1 MGDLPPEQPQCL
13 MEVII
18 TFSLNA
24 GSEDSD
30 QNRWLSWLI
39 CVSAGANVTCLVFLR
54 LGSLFIL
61 LYVYFVVHDVIEVL
75 MED

>member
-1 MGDLPPEQPQCL
+1 MV
-13 MEVII
+13 VII
-18 TFSLNA
+18 TFSFNA

-30 QNRWLSWLI
+30 QIRWLSWLI

-61 LYVYFVVHDVIEVL
+61 LYVYFVVHDVIEGLV
-75 MED
+75 EDWQCQMSHPL